1 MIKSL
6 NLKILLIFIMALT
19 IGFGGSIPITAY
31 LFKNQVTQSI
41 QNEYAM
47 QSWLISDVFS
57 RLAST
62 ERDLFLKQ
70 LSEKQKVSLWIYD
83 RNGLRHAYGQSNKP
97 SLTGED
103 IRRIQDGV
111 DVLRRTS
118 ALPLPTSLYMGF
130 PLQTADEQLA
140 LVIHPESSNIYELCI
155 IFGTLILIALTIGS
169 IKFVIFTNILVKPLK
184 ALTAATQKV
193 AKGDYS
199 IFLQTK
205 SKDELGVLSK
215 QFQQMAQEMS
225 QVERMRQ
232 EFVSN
237 VSHEIQTP
245 LASISGFVS
254 ILQKDGLDEA
264 EQLRCLN
271 VIRHESM
278 RLSRLSENMLR
289 LATMDSNHHSF
300 HPSLVRIDRQLR
312 RMVIAA
318 EPQWAAK
325 RLNIH
330 LELPKTAIQ
339 ADEDLL
345 SQVWL
350 NIFSNS
356 VKFTPEGGDIV
367 IELQS
372 GNGEIGVVLRDT
384 GIGITEED
392 RKRIFERFF
401 KADKSHNRDAGGSGL
416 GLAIVKRVVEL
427 HGGRVEIDSNA
438 GTGTAFTVF
447 LPAM

>member
-6 NLKILLIFIMALT
+6 NLKILLIFVVALAT
-19 IGFGGSIPITAY
+19 GFGGSIPISVY
-31 LFKNQVTQSI
+31 LFKDRITSSV
-41 QNEYAM
+41 QNEYAARS
-47 QSWLISDVFS
+47 QLISDVFP
-57 RLAST
+57 RLAPT
-62 ERDLFLKQ
+62 ERDPFLKR
-70 LSEKQKVSLWIYD
+70 LSEKQNISLWVYD
-83 RNGLRHAYGQSNKP
+83 RNGLRYAYGPTSEP
-97 SLTGED
+97 SLSDEE
-103 IRRIQDGV
+103 IRRVQGGAEV
-111 DVLRRTS
+111 VRRTS
-118 ALPLPTSLYMGF
+118 VLPIQTSMHLGF
-130 PLQTADEQLA
+130 PLQTADEQMA
-140 LVIHPESSNIYELCI
+140 LVIHPESSNFYQLSIMI
-155 IFGTLILIALTIGS
+155 GSLILIALVIGS
-169 IKFVIFTNILVKPLK
+169 FKFILFTGVVVKPLR
-184 ALTAATQKV
+184 ALTAATQKM
-193 AKGDYS
+193 AKGDYN
-199 IFLQTK
+199 IVLQTK
-205 SKDELGVLSK
+205 SKDELGILSE
-215 QFQQMAQEMS
+215 QFQQMAHEIG

-254 ILQKDGLDEA
+254 ILQTEGLDEA

-271 VIRHESM
+271 IIRQESM

-289 LATMDSNHHSF
+289 LATIDSNHYPF
-300 HPSLVRIDRQLR
+300 HPSLVRLDRQLR
-312 RMVIAA
+312 RIVVSA

-330 LELPKTAIQ
+330 LELPKTAIH

-356 VKFTPEGGDIV
+356 LKFTPEGGDIS

-372 GNGEIGVVLRDT
+372 GTGEIIVIFRDT
-384 GIGITEED
+384 GIGIAEED
-392 RKRIFERFF
+392 RKRIFERFYM
-401 KADKSHNRDAGGSGL
+401 ADKSHNREAGGSGL

-427 HGGRVEIDSNA
+427 HDGRVEIDSA
-438 GTGTAFTVF
+438 VGKGTAVIVF

>member
-215 QFQQMAQEMS
+215 QFQQMAQ
-225 QVERMRQ
+225 
-232 EFVSN
+232 
-237 VSHEIQTP
+237 
-245 LASISGFVS
+245 
-254 ILQKDGLDEA
+254 
-264 EQLRCLN
+264 
-271 VIRHESM
+271 
-278 RLSRLSENMLR
+278 
-289 LATMDSNHHSF
+289 
-300 HPSLVRIDRQLR
+300 
-312 RMVIAA
+312 
-318 EPQWAAK
+318 
-325 RLNIH
+325 
-330 LELPKTAIQ
+330 
-339 ADEDLL
+339 
-345 SQVWL
+345 
-350 NIFSNS
+350 
-356 VKFTPEGGDIV
+356 
-367 IELQS
+367 
-372 GNGEIGVVLRDT
+372 IGRAHV
-384 GIGITEED
+384 
-392 RKRIFERFF
+392 
-401 KADKSHNRDAGGSGL
+401 
-416 GLAIVKRVVEL
+416 
-427 HGGRVEIDSNA
+427 
-438 GTGTAFTVF
+438 
-447 LPAM
+447 